1 MKKILMLL
9 IFGFA
14 AGACYD
20 DYILD
25 YDYDAI
31 YFPYQY
37 DVRTFVVGE
46 GMQIKMG
53 VALGGVRENDR
64 DRLIN
69 FQLDNSLISPASLAA
84 MQSSAGYIKNS
95 IGTELKLLPSDYYS
109 LSHDSEMVIKK
120 GDHSG
125 TITLTPDS
133 AAFLTDPDAL
143 TATYAIPLRI
153 VSTNADADSVLSTK
167 DFAVIALKYESMLF
181 GNYWHGGRTIVKDPA
196 GTPIDTILY
205 NTTIPQPEASVWKL
219 STVEPFALTS
229 TRVSNYSSDEPK
241 PEIKISL
248 GPDGS
253 VIVGSVAGA
262 TYVVEPDGPSTF
274 NQAKLLQNRKIL
286 LNYKYQDEFGNSRH
300 ATDTLTFRNRIRD
313 GVNEWQDENPDNY
326 N

>member
-69 FQLDNSLISPASLAA
+69 YQLDNSLISPATLAA
-84 MQSSAGYIKNS
+84 MQGSAGYIKNS
-95 IGTELKLLPSDYYS
+95 LGTELKLLPSDYYS

-120 GDHSG
+120 GEHSG

-133 AAFLTDPDAL
+133 AAFLADPDAI

-153 VSTNADADSVLSTK
+153 VSTDADSVLSTK

-196 GTPIDTILY
+196 GTAIDTILY
-205 NTTIPQPEASVWKL
+205 HTAIPSPEAKVWKL
-219 STVEPFALTS
+219 NTVEPFALTVNN
-229 TRVSNYSSDEPK
+229 VSDFSNSPPK
-241 PEIKISL
+241 PEMKITLDPS
-248 GPDGS
+248 GNVVVS
-253 VIVGSVAGA
+253 SVAGA
-262 TYVVEPDGPSTF
+262 TYVVEPDGASVF
-274 NQAKLLQNRKIL
+274 NRSKLLQDRKIL
-286 LNYKYQDEFGNSRH
+286 LNYKYQDALGNWNH